1 MANLQNL
8 KPFKKGNK
16 ASPGRPK
23 GVRPMKSIIKEFL
36 ECEFDAK
43 NIPPEFQNLKIKGKT
58 MTVQQLMTLAQ
69 IKKALK
75 GDEKA
80 YDRIIDR
87 FEGKPT
93 QTVVTEDEEGNKK
106 SINVNISIKDG
117 D

>member
-87 FEGKPT
+87 YEGKPT